1 MSIEQGI
8 PKVKGVGDIKTFLL
22 NPATTS
28 HFYVHLNLPSK
39 FLTYL
44 NQNKVFY
51 DSETLSLM
59 CCEATLPGSNMAT
72 LEINGDFHG
81 VTERHAYRRVYDDR
95 IDLTFYVDAQN
106 YTSIRLFEV
115 WMKYIAQEAADTPQS
130 DKSPNEDP
138 ISKLKGSTSRYP
150 NYFYRFNY
158 PDNYMSDD
166 MIITKFERSSPLK
179 TIVPGKSILSTG
191 GGFLT
196 YNFYRCFPIS
206 ISSMPVSYDS
216 SQLLKCTVSIS
227 YIRYVMDTASDPPP
241 IVAAPNGS
249 IRPADQLSAAAQ
261 AQYNSVGSNL
271 TGTGALSTTTTVGGT
286 SHAAANASGNTVS
299 GFTVGANSDIA

>member
-8 PKVKGVGDIKTFLL
+8 PKVKSIGDIKSFLL

-28 HFYVHLNLPSK
+28 HFYVHLNLPANFSN
-39 FLTYL
+39 YL
-44 NQNKVFY
+44 IQNKVNY
-51 DSETLSLM
+51 DAETLSLM

-72 LEINGDFHG
+72 MEINGDFHG

-95 IDLTFYVDAQN
+95 IDLTYYVDAQN

-115 WMKYIAQEAADTPQS
+115 WMKYIAQEAADTPQA
-130 DKSPNEDP
+130 DKSPNENP
-138 ISKLKGSTSRYP
+138 ITKLKGSTSRSF

-158 PDNYMSDD
+158 PDNYMSND

-179 TIVPGKSILSTG
+179 SIIPGKSILSSG

-206 ISSMPVSYDS
+206 LSSMPVSYDS
-216 SQLLKCTVSIS
+216 SQLLKCTVSMS
-227 YIRYVMDTASDPPP
+227 YIRYVMDTAMDPPP
-241 IVAAPNGS
+241 SVVDSNGS
-249 IRPADQLSAAAQ
+249 IRPADQLSASEQ
-261 AQYNSVGSNL
+261 ALYNSVGNNL
-271 TGTGALSTTTTVGGT
+271 TGTGALTTITGT
-286 SHAAANASGNTVS
+286 PQSPGNTTVS
-299 GFTVGANSDIA
+299 GFTVGANSNIA